1 MYSTFTPKF
10 GPEGGLPME
19 AAQPAITQL
28 LLESSRGDR
37 SALDKLTPLV
47 YRELRRI
54 AHNQMRRERPGATLQ
69 ATALVHEA
77 YLKLINQREVSWQN
91 RAHFFAIAAQEMRR
105 ILLVYARSSRTQ
117 KRGGSY
123 ARLTLD
129 EALAVTE
136 DHADDLIAI
145 DEALSALEQ
154 LDPRQAR
161 IVELRFYVELSV
173 EEIADVLGI
182 GTATVKRDWAMARA
196 WLLQQLQTKPTAAA
210 ASKS

>member
-1 MYSTFTPKF
+1 
-10 GPEGGLPME
+10 ME
-19 AAQPAITQL
+19 AVPTPAITQL
-28 LLESSRGDR
+28 LLDCSRGDR
-37 SALDKLTPLV
+37 SALDRLTPLV

-54 AHNQMRRERPGATLQ
+54 AQNQMRHGRQGVTLQ

-77 YLKLINQREVSWQN
+77 YLKLINQREVNWQN

-105 ILLVYARSSRTQ
+105 ILLVYARSRRTQ

-129 EALAVTE
+129 EGLAVTE
-136 DHADDLIAI
+136 DHTDDLIAL
-145 DEALSALEQ
+145 DEALGALEQ
-154 LDPRQAR
+154 LDPQQAR

-196 WLLQQLQTKPTAAA
+196 WLLQQLQTKRTAAA